1 MSMSQGLLS
10 LAKGLGAINVKV
22 ALLGRNL
29 AAFLLVLM
37 LTFILAQVL
46 FRILENSLPWTEE
59 LSKYA
64 MVWVACLVAPW
75 AYREN
80 LNVSIEMF
88 ADALPQ
94 TLRKL
99 SELVITTLVA
109 LVSAIFFIESLDFW
123 VGGLQINA
131 SSVPVK
137 LAYFYS
143 CAPFAFAGLFC
154 VAIERGLVQLASLID
169 PDSVTAMREAS

>member
-1 MSMSQGLLS
+1 MNISAMLLK
-10 LAKGLGAINVKV
+10 LAKGLGLVNVRV
-22 ALLGRNL
+22 ALLGRNV
-29 AAFLLVLM
+29 AAILLVMM
-37 LTFILAQVL
+37 LIFILAQVL

-94 TLRKL
+94 MLRKI
-99 SELVITTLVA
+99 SELAITILVA
-109 LVSAIFFIESLDFW
+109 LVSAIFFLESLDFW

-143 CAPFAFAGLFC
+143 CAPFAFGGLFLI
-154 VAIERGLVQLASLID
+154 AIERGLVQLASIVD
-169 PDSVTAMREAS
+169 PDSVTALREAS